1 MKQRQHIF
9 QSWAIEV
16 VTVLLAS
23 TISFPVSDA
32 LGVRLNILPFV
43 MVACYVD
50 LKLIYHLCLSLSAHI
65 ISLVSLFRH
74 KPTKSDRQT
83 KDDCIL
89 ATAISTIGND
99 DIQMK
104 RMELFHYEYQHEE
117 RQYLQQKERE
127 EDEKLQAVLQYTR
140 NTFRQF
146 DFSEEEI
153 FQICECVRYFVTNRQ
168 ALSSASIRIKRRT
181 SVTQIS
187 LKNFAWNIA
196 FQYNISRDVT
206 AQFVMQTFHKWFANS
221 TIDTIRKNLRTT
233 TGNHKIKIDENIIKH
248 PTISN

>member
-1 MKQRQHIF
+1 MKQSQHIF

-23 TISFPVSDA
+23 TISFPVSDT
-32 LGVRLNILPFV
+32 LGVQLSILPFV
-43 MVACYVD
+43 MVACYVA
-50 LKLIYHLCLSLSAHI
+50 LKLIYHLCLFLSAHI
-65 ISLVSLFRH
+65 ISLASLFRH
-74 KPTKSDRQT
+74 KPAQSDRQT
-83 KDDCIL
+83 KDDCTL
-89 ATAISTIGND
+89 ATAISMAGD
-99 DIQMK
+99 DNIQMK

-153 FQICECVRYFVTNRQ
+153 FQICECVRYFVTNQQ
-168 ALSSASIRIKRRT
+168 ALSSASIRIKRRAA
-181 SVTQIS
+181 VTQIS

-206 AQFVMQTFHKWFANS
+206 AQFVMHTFHEWFANS
-221 TIDTIRKNLRTT
+221 TIDTVRKNLRTT
-233 TGNHKIKIDENIIKH
+233 TGKHKIEIDENIIS
-248 PTISN
+248 IVRNS